1 MDSTFRI
8 SFCAGGLFAVMIGL
22 WLAQLW
28 QAEKQVRL
36 HSEHFVRQL
45 EKRNWSAA
53 SEFIANNYH
62 DDWNHDRRA
71 VLNRLQIVL
80 RFFSSL
86 TINQAN
92 PQVSE
97 NSPAGWWS
105 AKVKLQGSGTDFA
118 PEIISRVNNLTEPF
132 VLQWRRES
140 WRRDSGT
147 ADPGYG
153 RREFSFSWSPGVPW
167 RAARRCNPGAV
178 SSIVTS

>member
-1 MDSTFRI
+1 MNSTFRI

-53 SEFIANNYH
+53 GEFIANDYH

-118 PEIISRVNNLTEPF
+118 PEIISRVNSLTEPF
-132 VLQWRRES
+132 VLHWRRES
-140 WRRDSGT
+140 WRPWDWKLVRVSNPALEISDRD
-147 ADPGYG
+147 
-153 RREFSFSWSPGVPW
+153 F
-167 RAARRCNPGAV
+167 
-178 SSIVTS
+178 

>member
-8 SFCAGGLFAVMIGL
+8 SFCAGGLFAVTIGL

-28 QAEKQVRL
+28 QTEKQIRL
-36 HSEHFVRQL
+36 HSEHFVQQL

-53 SEFIANNYH
+53 GEFIADDYH
-62 DDWNHDRRA
+62 DDWDYDRRA
-71 VLNRLQIVL
+71 ILNRLRIVL
-80 RFFSSL
+80 GVFSSL

-118 PEIISRVNNLTEPF
+118 PEIISRVNSLTEPF
-132 VLQWRRES
+132 VLHWRHES
-140 WRRDSGT
+140 WRPWDWKLVRVSNPALEIPDRD
-147 ADPGYG
+147 
-153 RREFSFSWSPGVPW
+153 F
-167 RAARRCNPGAV
+167 
-178 SSIVTS
+178 